1 MAKNK
6 KEIKKEVTEAIT
18 KQPIEKVKK
27 EVIKEIEEVV
37 KEEVKT
43 SEVLEVFKKIQEEE
57 VIDEI
62 ENITTEESSETII
75 QEEFKTEEIVSNTIE
90 ADFKKDDI
98 VTESKLEEI
107 VEEKTE
113 IFNPIEVIK
122 EQVETK
128 DIKPKRDKFTNPYEN
143 KKIKK
148 EELSHSAKK
157 WYDYFKLQFNG
168 KDFLEELLNFKKFKT
183 EKFKFIKEL
192 DEIIKYSK

>member
-6 KEIKKEVTEAIT
+6 KEIKKEVAEAIT

-37 KEEVKT
+37 KEEVET

-57 VIDEI
+57 VIDKGVNEA
-62 ENITTEESSETII
+62 EESSEIII
-75 QEEFKTEEIVSNTIE
+75 QEEFKTEEIVSNTIGT
-90 ADFKKDDI
+90 DFKKDDI

-113 IFNPIEVIK
+113 ILNSIEVIK

-128 DIKPKRDKFTNPYEN
+128 EIKPKRDKFTNPYEN